1 MRNRYIFRA
10 RISEARFRRIL
21 RLFAL
26 DLNAMQIAALSGCS
40 RVTINRYLRVLR
52 ERMAAHCDACSP
64 MVSGE
69 VEVDE
74 SYFGARRATGTPPG
88 VGLGMNP
95 PQFLK
100 VGDVMELEVEGLG
113 RQRQEVIGDE
123 E

>member
-52 ERMAAHCDACSP
+52 ER
-64 MVSGE
+64 GG
-69 VEVDE
+69 
-74 SYFGARRATGTPPG
+74 GALRCLFADG
-88 VGLGMNP
+88 VG
-95 PQFLK
+95 
-100 VGDVMELEVEGLG
+100 
-113 RQRQEVIGDE
+113 
-123 E
+123 